1 MKKFVLKK
9 IGRTKNTLDIDFSSN
24 TNPACIDMI
33 KRALKKG
40 YDKKREA
47 KILSNK

>member
-1 MKKFVLKK
+1 MKIFVLKK
-9 IGRTKNTLDIDFSSN
+9 IVRNKHTLDIDFSSS

-40 YDKKREA
+40 YDKKGEA